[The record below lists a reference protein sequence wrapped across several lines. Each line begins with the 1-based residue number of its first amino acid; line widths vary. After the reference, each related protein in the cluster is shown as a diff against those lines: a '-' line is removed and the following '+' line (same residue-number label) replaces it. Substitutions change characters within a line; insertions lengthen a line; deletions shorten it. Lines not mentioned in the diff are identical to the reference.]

1 MASDLTVILEDKPG
15 TIADVAETLGK
26 AGINIDGLC
35 GIPIE
40 DKGYLHILVDNA
52 TAARNVL
59 VEAGFDVLEER
70 EVIVWEIENRPGTL
84 GSVSRRIAN
93 AGANI
98 ELIYVAS
105 NTRIVIG
112 ADDLE
117 KARAV
122 L

>member
-40 DKGYLHILVDNA
+40 GKGYLHILVENA
-52 TAARNVL
+52 TAARNTL

-84 GSVSRRIAN
+84 GNVSRRIAN

-117 KARAV
+117 TARAV